1 MPFRVCS
8 RDEEEVLRCWRRE
21 ASGAGR
27 LWVSENWILNQ
38 QTAPSTASIGFSV
51 NAGAGRCAGATSLA
65 RNATISYLLIHELSL
80 LQSMIP
86 MPSPCFC

>member
-51 NAGAGRCAGATSLA
+51 NAGAGGVQAKHPWLEMPLSP
-65 RNATISYLLIHELSL
+65 IS
-80 LQSMIP
+80 
-86 MPSPCFC
+86 